1 MKMRP
6 EKNQV
11 TWAIT
16 IFFLSIAIMLA
27 YYVIFNGISVVKTVS
42 KVVDSLSGIII
53 GVIIAFILIP
63 LTDGIERKLVIP
75 IYHLRGYDISRSSSA
90 NIKKRKQARKI
101 AVTITMI
108 VFLFVIYSLFRIII
122 PELISSIK
130 QIVRKFPE
138 YEKQINEESQ
148 LLFESN
154 SIEVQNFINSQL
166 DRSYVSL
173 SEFLQEKLMPLVPSV
188 DSFFKMA
195 SQGVFSIIKVLFD
208 LVVGLIVAIYVLNS
222 KEVFA
227 TKGKKIAYAL
237 FREEFANEVIGGFR
251 FIGDIFEGFVGGK
264 LVDSVIIGIICYIGC
279 IILKLDY
286 PLLISVIV
294 GITNI
299 IPFFGPYIGGGIG
312 ALLLMIKPVQALI
325 FLIFIIVLQQ
335 FDGNILGPTILGS
348 STGLSS
354 FWVLFSITFFGGIWG
369 IVGWLV
375 GVPIFAVIYAFI
387 SRITNIL
394 LSKKELS
401 TETNDYDDLAYIE
414 NKEYKTLTDE
424 HNDKFNAHKE
434 VGLVTKLYHTCV
446 DKTLNIVEKIR
457 NKKKSDDK

>member
-1 MKMRP
+1 MKMKP
-6 EKNQV
+6 EKNQI

-42 KVVDSLSGIII
+42 KVIDSLSGIII
-53 GVIIAFILIP
+53 GVVIAFILIP

-75 IYHLRGYDISRSSSA
+75 IYHRRGYDISRASCSDM
-90 NIKKRKQARKI
+90 KKRKQARKI
-101 AVTITMI
+101 SVTITMLI
-108 VFLFVIYSLFRIII
+108 FLFIIYSLFRIII
-122 PELISSIK
+122 PELINSVR
-130 QIVRKFPE
+130 QIVVKFPV
-138 YEKQINEESQ
+138 YMKSIDDYTYNYS
-148 LLFESN
+148 SN
-154 SIEVQNFINSQL
+154 NPEVQDFIDSQL
-166 DRSYVSL
+166 DKSYVAL
-173 SEFLQEKLMPLVPSV
+173 SDFLKEKLMPLVPSI

-208 LVVGLIVAIYVLNS
+208 LIVGLIVAIYVLNS
-222 KEVFA
+222 KEVFS
-227 TKGKKIAYAL
+227 TKGKKLAYAL
-237 FREEFANEVIGGFR
+237 FREEFANEVIGGCR

-264 LVDSVIIGIICYIGC
+264 LLDSVIIGIICYIGC
-279 IILKLDY
+279 ITLKLDY

-294 GITNI
+294 GVTNI
-299 IPFFGPYIGGGIG
+299 IPFFGPYIGGAIG
-312 ALLLMIKPVQALI
+312 ALLLMITPVKALI
-325 FLIFIIVLQQ
+325 FLVFIIVLQQ

-354 FWVLFSITFFGGIWG
+354 FWVLFSITFFGGMWG

-401 TETNDYDDLAYIE
+401 TETKDYDDLAYIE

-434 VGLVTKLYHTCV
+434 VGTMTKLYHTGI
-446 DKTLNIVEKIR
+446 DKTRNAIEKIK
-457 NKKKSDDK
+457 NKKKSNDK